1 MTASRC
7 SYVLGLATLLTATTV
22 AADTVITAG
31 EVLACSVVWSDTNF
45 TRLKL
50 PNGSVRMLY
59 TRDIREL
66 RLSDP
71 NRTIA
76 PPSRPPQ
83 VAPSPDSTRPV
94 PAPVAATDLPLYA
107 SVVDTLVRGA
117 TPDAMAAKCR
127 EMDAALRGC
136 GRNAP
141 TVFDLLRQVNNEQ
154 EAIRG
159 IWAPWRTKLCVAS
172 CGGVVGGGGG
182 CAGFGVGEDIRPT
195 EVYSDCVGFGPDQ
208 HCPSS
213 CEVVWGGGPVGAIV
227 GLVAGSLVGSLTG
240 AAIGAGWRA
249 VLVNRHRTQVNALV
263 RRVNLAIASAP

>member
-7 SYVLGLATLLTATTV
+7 SFVLGLAALLTATPV
-22 AADTVITAG
+22 AADTVITAE
-31 EVLACSVVWSDTNF
+31 EVVACSVVWSDTNF

-71 NRTIA
+71 SRTIA
-76 PPSRPPQ
+76 PPPRPPQ
-83 VAPSPDSTRPV
+83 VAPSPDSARPV
-94 PAPVAATDLPLYA
+94 PAPVVPADLPCHA
-107 SVVDTLVRGA
+107 GVVDTLARGA
-117 TPDAMAAKCR
+117 SPDAMAAKCR

-136 GRNAP
+136 GRNAT

-154 EAIRG
+154 EALRR
-159 IWAPWRTKLCVAS
+159 IWPQ
-172 CGGVVGGGGG
+172 VGPAFCIAGCISLSAVGGG

-195 EVYSDCVGFGPDQ
+195 EVYSDCIIGPESDFPTN
-208 HCPSS
+208 CD
-213 CEVVWGGGPVGAIV
+213 VVWGGGPVGAIV
-227 GLVAGSLVGSLTG
+227 GLVAGSLAGSLGG

-249 VLVNRHRTQVNALV
+249 VLFNRHRGQVNALIRKV
-263 RRVNLAIASAP
+263 SMVTTPAP